1 MIRIHPDLEADMVDV
16 KNIRPHPMNAN
27 NGDVDE
33 IRASMQIVGCYRPV
47 YVSALSGHIVGGHHV
62 YEALLAEGHQR
73 VPVKMVDCKTPEE
86 ELRVLAADNGIA
98 RRARM
103 DPGLEI
109 ELLTALEATEFG
121 LTGTGSDEY
130 DLARLR
136 AELDDPFHPGAGAT
150 ITDDEDTYVASHT
163 CTSCGEVCNG

>member
-1 MIRIHPDLEADMVDV
+1 MVDAGS
-16 KNIRPHPMNAN
+16 IRPHPMNAN

-33 IRASMQIVGCYRPV
+33 IRASMHIVGCYRPV
-47 YVSALSGHIVGGHHV
+47 YVSALSGLIVGGHHV
-62 YEALLAEGHQR
+62 YESLLAEGHTR

-121 LTGTGSDEY
+121 LVGTGSDGY

-136 AELDDPFHPGAGAT
+136 SELDDPFHPGAGGG
-150 ITDDEDTYVASHT
+150 IEEEETYVGSHA
-163 CTSCGEVCNG
+163 CTSCGQVCNG